1 MANPVLGDALCGAVA
16 RLFKYLIP
24 AYCEEFAANLRHWVG
39 TSVSEDALSTD
50 NVLQP
55 HERPDHGLRSLY
67 GPLVFPESLVNI
79 LNCNVLELKHVC
91 EDADMM
97 PTLAKFKGSVY
108 MILYRLLLQHED
120 KPVQTRFWT
129 FASCVGRLA
138 LAKILHIPP
147 DVFGTYFVQP
157 REQIFPGHRIP
168 IRITSLSD
176 NSGTERR
183 SNKLFTMKYPQC
195 LFVEKLYLLSPT
207 FFMKI
212 IVETFC
218 SLAMCLFIRV
228 GMLAVRSVD
237 DIL

>member
-1 MANPVLGDALCGAVA
+1 MAILLMNDILYA
-16 RLFKYLIP
+16 
-24 AYCEEFAANLRHWVG
+24 G
-39 TSVSEDALSTD
+39 TSSECGFVRHSSTRCLWFSERLSKADSDAPDIKLED
-50 NVLQP
+50 DLQK
-55 HERPDHGLRSLY
+55 SM
-67 GPLVFPESLVNI
+67 SA
-79 LNCNVLELKHVC
+79 LE
-91 EDADMM
+91 M
-97 PTLAKFKGSVY
+97 LAQMAIVW
-108 MILYRLLLQHED
+108 M
-120 KPVQTRFWT
+120 T
-129 FASCVGRLA
+129 A
-138 LAKILHIPP
+138 
-147 DVFGTYFVQP
+147 
-157 REQIFPGHRIP
+157 QIFPGHRIP